1 MEISGVLTALVVGAV
16 LGVLGRL
23 VVPGRQPIG
32 CLLTIAVGIVAALA
46 GTAIAEALDVA
57 VTPGID
63 WLEVLIQVVAAA
75 LGVSAVATFLRRR

>member
-32 CLLTIAVGIVAALA
+32 CLLTITVGIVAALA

>member
-1 MEISGVLTALVVGAV
+1 MEISGILTALVVGMA

-32 CLLTIAVGIVAALA
+32 CLLTITVGIVAALA